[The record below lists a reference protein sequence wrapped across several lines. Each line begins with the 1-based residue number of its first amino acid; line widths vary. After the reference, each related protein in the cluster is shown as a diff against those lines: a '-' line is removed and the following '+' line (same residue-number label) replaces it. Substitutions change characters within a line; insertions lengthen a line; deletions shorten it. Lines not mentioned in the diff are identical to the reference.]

1 MEENKM
7 KKYNPTRYSSAVG
20 EAWMHTTFK
29 VKYCHKIFD
38 NKLVR
43 AYCLE
48 LFYEAFNLYQIECKS
63 IGFDSNHVHMI
74 IDMGN
79 YSRPEVAKML
89 KGYTAKKLLKKYSWL
104 KKEYFYGSGLWSPAH
119 YMNSVGQDMD
129 FMEGYVMKQK
139 YSIEGIVQ
147 FKLNQFVHAT
157 GL

>member
-1 MEENKM
+1 M

-20 EAWMHTTFK
+20 EAWMHATFK

-38 NKLVR
+38 NKL
-43 AYCLE
+43 
-48 LFYEAFNLYQIECKS
+48 ECKS